1 MLEGMLVHIFWEGD
15 LVLTSNIIEKGS
27 DFDETILVAKV
38 SVEKMVS
45 AGEIE

>member
-1 MLEGMLVHIFWEGD
+1 MLEGMLVHILCEGD